1 MSVRRYALRMPASDP
16 IQRARGRRPTAAPPP
31 PRLGPSTAPP
41 VLVEQRRGSTV
52 ESRHR
57 GHVVEVDGAGAVVRA
72 IGDPDTVVILH
83 SAVKPFALVA
93 LLEAGGAEAFD
104 LSPAEIA
111 VMASSHS
118 GEDVHVRTIQSAMRR
133 AGVSQ
138 SLLACG
144 SAGRPLD
151 ALTRARL
158 TRDGERP
165 GPVRHMCSGQHAST
179 ILLSRLKGWS
189 VDDYW
194 RDDHPSQA
202 AVRSAVAR
210 SFDVAP
216 GDLVPSVDECGILT
230 YAFPLREVAR
240 AYALL
245 ADPDAIAPRDPRASV
260 ARWLLVVRDAMLAN
274 PEMVGGSHDRLD
286 TSLGKAVPGRLLA
299 KGGAEALRAVA
310 VLGGPRGGKYA
321 GPSGLALKIEDGDG
335 RGRATHAATVEA
347 LRQVGVLDAP
357 ALRALA
363 RYHHP
368 ATADSHGRA
377 AGESV
382 PVFDLAPLA
391 ELVG

>member
-1 MSVRRYALRMPASDP
+1 M
-16 IQRARGRRPTAAPPP
+16 
-31 PRLGPSTAPP
+31 
-41 VLVEQRRGSTV
+41 LVEQRRGSVV

-57 GHVVEVDGAGAVVRA
+57 GHVVEVDGKGVVVRA
-72 IGDPDTVVILH
+72 LGDPDTMVNLR
-83 SAVKPFALVA
+83 SAMKPFAIVA

-104 LSPAEIA
+104 LTPAEIA

-144 SAGRPLD
+144 ADGMPLD
-151 ALTRARL
+151 ALTHARL

-165 GPVRHMCSGQHAST
+165 GPIRHMCSGQHAST
-179 ILLSRLKGWS
+179 ILLARLKGWS
-189 VDDYW
+189 LDDYW
-194 RDDHPSQA
+194 RDDHPSQV
-202 AVRSAVAR
+202 AVRTAVAR
-210 SFDVAP
+210 SFGVAP
-216 GDLVPSVDECGILT
+216 ADLVTSVDECGILT
-230 YAFPLREVAR
+230 YAFPLREIAR

-245 ADPDAIAPRDPRASV
+245 ADPDTILPRDPRAPV
-260 ARWLLVVRDAMLAN
+260 ARWLVVVRDAMLAN

-286 TSLGKAVPGRLLA
+286 TSLGKAVPGRFVA
-299 KGGAEALRAVA
+299 KGGAESLRGIAI
-310 VLGGPRGGKYA
+310 LGGPRGGRYG
-321 GPSGLALKIEDGDG
+321 GPSGLAIKIEDGDG

-347 LRQVGVLDAP
+347 LRQVGVLDAS

-368 ATADSHGRA
+368 ASSDVHGRA

-382 PVFDLAPLA
+382 PVFELAPLR

>member
-1 MSVRRYALRMPASDP
+1 
-16 IQRARGRRPTAAPPP
+16 
-31 PRLGPSTAPP
+31 
-41 VLVEQRRGSTV
+41 
-52 ESRHR
+52 
-57 GHVVEVDGAGAVVRA
+57 
-72 IGDPDTVVILH
+72 
-83 SAVKPFALVA
+83 
-93 LLEAGGAEAFD
+93 
-104 LSPAEIA
+104 
-111 VMASSHS
+111 
-118 GEDVHVRTIQSAMRR
+118 MRR

-144 SAGRPLD
+144 SDGMPLD